1 MLKTFIVYSTL
12 VSVVATFASDV
23 GSRAFLADVTLSGT
37 AKTCLNTSIAPYRG
51 VNVAFFRVSNA
62 RPLLAHLDSM
72 DKFMQGRQE
81 SDHTVFAQFDAMET
95 IMQNMTLTTP
105 AILRRTSAADGTFA
119 ITISPVDSILVT
131 GWANAEDEAYVYDY
145 KVFPGDVSRSF
156 ILDMSRGQCVY

>member
-1 MLKTFIVYSTL
+1 MLKILIVYSAL
-12 VSVVATFASDV
+12 VSAAATFASDAK
-23 GSRAFLADVTLSGT
+23 SRPFMADITLSGT
-37 AKTCLNTSIAPYRG
+37 AKTCLNTSISPVQG

-95 IMQNMTLTTP
+95 VMQNMTLTTP
-105 AILRRTSAADGTFA
+105 AILRRTSATDGTFA

-131 GWANAEDEAYVYDY
+131 GWANAEDEAYIYDY
-145 KVFPGDVSRSF
+145 KVFPGNVSRSF

>member
-1 MLKTFIVYSTL
+1 MLKTLIVCSAL
-12 VSVVATFASDV
+12 AGAIAASASDAKS
-23 GSRAFLADVTLSGT
+23 GALLADVTLSGT
-37 AKTCLNTSIAPYRG
+37 AKTCLNTTIAPVQG

-81 SDHTVFAQFDAMET
+81 SDNTVFAQFDAMET
-95 IMQNMTLTTP
+95 AMQNMTWTTP

-131 GWANAEDEAYVYDY
+131 GWTNDQDESYMYDY
-145 KVFPGDVSRSF
+145 KVFPGTMSRSF
-156 ILDMSRGQCVY
+156 ILDMSRGQCVF